1 MVPRDWRRGVI
12 VPLHKKGSMKLCKN
26 NRGISLL
33 SVPGKVFASILNNR
47 VRTVTVDKVMEEQAR
62 FRRGRGCA
70 EQIFVMRQLAEK
82 MI

>member
-12 VPLHKKGSMKLCKN
+12 VPIHKKGSKKLCKN

-33 SVPGKVFASILNNR
+33 SVLGKGFASILHNR
-47 VRTVTVDKVMEEQAR
+47 VTVDKVMEKQVW

-70 EQIFVMRQLAEK
+70 EQIFNETVGREDD
-82 MI
+82 